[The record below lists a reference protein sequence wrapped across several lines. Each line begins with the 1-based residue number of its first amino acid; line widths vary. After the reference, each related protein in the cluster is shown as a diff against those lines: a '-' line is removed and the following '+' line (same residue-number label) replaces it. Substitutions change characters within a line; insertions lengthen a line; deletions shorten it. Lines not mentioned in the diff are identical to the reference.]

1 MIMSLTS
8 LYFFV
13 FLILLFI
20 LYYCFQ
26 SFQQFIL
33 LAGSVAFY
41 YAVSPNTYWKITAM
55 LMYILIIT
63 YIGGRIIDTQ
73 AGRKKKIVFAL
84 AVFLL
89 GALLVV
95 TKYLYNVL
103 ELMHHFLSFSSDFSF
118 LRVGSIVGI
127 SYFLLSAIGYLAD
140 VYMEICKSEKNIV
153 RMSLFIFYFPQ
164 VISGPITRFTD
175 MRRQFISQHKL
186 NYDVV
191 SHGVRRMIWGY
202 LKKLVISERFAVIV
216 NAVYQDY
223 SSYSAIGILGAT
235 LCYAIQIYTDFSG
248 CMDIVLGASELFG
261 INLPENFRTPYMSQS
276 YQEFY
281 QRWHITLGNWMRDYV
296 MYPVQKSRFIQKIGD
311 KSRKV
316 FGKKRGM
323 MVSFYLAMFILWV
336 FIGVWHG
343 GTALYF
349 MVSTLIP
356 FVFLVISDFLQS
368 QFKKLN
374 MILKVDTDKQSFIWF
389 RRART
394 WLVLCAIFLFLSAG
408 SVHGGINVLRHMVNN
423 PISFTTFEE
432 AIANIGLNSKDV
444 AIMLLGLIILLLS
457 DIAEDMGTSLQE
469 IMNRQNTAIR
479 IFLILVEISSILFYG
494 ELGQS
499 EFIYFKF

>member
-1 MIMSLTS
+1 MSLTS

-33 LAGSVAFY
+33 LVGSVVFY
-41 YAVSPNTYWKITAM
+41 YAVSPNAYWKITAM
-55 LMYILIIT
+55 LMYILIVT
-63 YIGGRIIDTQ
+63 YIGGRTIDTQ
-73 AGRKKKIVFAL
+73 TGWKKKIVFAL
-84 AVFLL
+84 AVLLL

-95 TKYLYNVL
+95 TKYLYNVF
-103 ELMHHFLSFSSDFSF
+103 ELMHHFLSFSADFSF
-118 LRVGSIVGI
+118 LQFGSIVGI

-140 VYMEICKSEKNIV
+140 VYMGICESEKNVV

-175 MRRQFISQHKL
+175 MRNQFVLQHKL
-186 NYDVV
+186 NYDAV
-191 SHGVRRMIWGY
+191 SYGIRRMIWGY

-223 SSYSAIGILGAT
+223 SSYSAIGIFGAT

-261 INLPENFRTPYMSQS
+261 IKLPENFRAPYMSQS

-281 QRWHITLGNWMRDYV
+281 QRWHMTLGNWMRDYV
-296 MYPVQKSRFIQKIGD
+296 MYPVQKSKFIQKIGD
-311 KSRKV
+311 KSRKIL
-316 FGKKRGM
+316 GKKRGK
-323 MVSFYLAMFILWV
+323 MVSFYLSMFILWV

-356 FVFLVISDFLQS
+356 FVFLVISDFLQP

-374 MILKVDTDKQSFIWF
+374 MILKIDTNKQSFIWF
-389 RRART
+389 RRVRT
-394 WLVLCAIFLFLSAG
+394 WIVLCAIFLFLSAG
-408 SVHGGINVLRHMVNN
+408 SVHGGIDVLQHMVSN
-423 PISFTTFEE
+423 PISFTTFEV
-432 AIANIGLNSKDV
+432 AIANMGLNSKDV
-444 AIMLLGLIILLLS
+444 VIMILGLIILLLS
-457 DIAEDMGTSLQE
+457 DIVEDTGTSLQE

-479 IFLILVEISSILFYG
+479 MFLILVEIVCVLFYG
-494 ELGQS
+494 KFGQS
-499 EFIYFKF
+499 QFIYFQF